1 MFIRYAAF
9 HLQQLGIKK
18 QKGKELLEIKEKC
31 EDEVK
36 VPKTKEESDDSKTEK
51 ADVKPTKSEKKSKK
65 DNSKKEIVDNHVN
78 DKNDDQ
84 SHNETQNELNLKNK
98 TTSEKEILVNG
109 DSKQDFSEDILEKSS
124 DINAALSVNDSV
136 DTDEAKKIV
145 ESITDSMS
153 NGDKQE
159 SGWLFILIL
168 IFQKYAYLFH
178 YYFLL

>member
-36 VPKTKEESDDSKTEK
+36 ISNTKEDLDNSKTEK
-51 ADVKPTKSEKKSKK
+51 VDVKTTKNEKKSKK
-65 DNSKKEIVDNHVN
+65 DNAKKEIVDNHVN
-78 DKNDDQ
+78 DKNEDQ
-84 SHNETQNELNLKNK
+84 SNNETQNELDLID
-98 TTSEKEILVNG
+98 TTINQKEILVNG
-109 DSKQDFSEDILEKSS
+109 DTKDFDEDSLKKSN
-124 DINAALSVNDSV
+124 DLNVTLGENDSV

-159 SGWLFILIL
+159 SELNFFFIIS
-168 IFQKYAYLFH
+168 IA
-178 YYFLL
+178 